1 MRHGPFPPYP
11 STAVSGDTRLTI
23 DGYTSRGLEVK
34 WTRVSVVDGGLSSHA
49 SDGLDSCPAAFPP
62 STTTHSHRD
71 TRVGNDGK
79 SDRNEVTRW
88 GGM

>member
-1 MRHGPFPPYP
+1 MMRHGPFPPYP

-62 STTTHSHRD
+62 STTTHSPFVTSGRYEGSD
-71 TRVGNDGK
+71 TWND
-79 SDRNEVTRW
+79 RQ
-88 GGM
+88 